1 MSAWARG
8 LLLGVVGLVACAH
21 RPDFLAGMIA
31 VDPATPEAVEL
42 VLTEGERVRLEG
54 EVAGELKQVPG
65 AQVRVL
71 GDMKGKTGRR
81 RIEVEGYQIVD
92 AGQGVIPHV
101 GLLRWDAGRLM
112 LIQGPELPIIE
123 LTGDKAIDLRAQV
136 GARVWVV
143 GPIRAQEKLE
153 VLHFGVLKPAR

>member
-1 MSAWARG
+1 M
-8 LLLGVVGLVACAH
+8 
-21 RPDFLAGMIA
+21 
-31 VDPATPEAVEL
+31 
-42 VLTEGERVRLEG
+42 
-54 EVAGELKQVPG
+54 PG